1 MPFPHQPVGATR
13 RAIVTTTLLLVIAVV
28 PTTRVDAADAA
39 PSATAAQAA
48 KRVLAALDA
57 DDPDLRAV
65 ALERVRHGL
74 HGRWFTEA
82 VVAKLSATDPG
93 RQIEI
98 LMALAHRGDA
108 AAVPEASRLMT
119 SAGDAGVRV
128 AGVRLVGRLGGGG
141 DVPALVAALAADGPV
156 PAAARRALV
165 ELSGPGA
172 AAALHAAAAAG
183 SVESRATVLDVLA
196 ERRDRA
202 AVPIFVAAARGGD
215 AAVRQAAIRGL
226 AAYGGP
232 GEIPAMAASLLG
244 STGDERKATEAAI
257 TRVCTSGREAAAA
270 TDAVVSSYEAAD
282 EAGRTSL
289 LPVLARIGGPKVM
302 SIVDA
307 TLADPA
313 RRAQG
318 LDALAK
324 WPDATVKDRLLD
336 LLGTAT
342 SPEER
347 ELLLSALIRIAPLP
361 DNKLNDA
368 EKLDLLV
375 KTMALCERNDDRA
388 RVLERANAIRTI
400 DTFRFVVPYLDDPAV
415 AESACRSTVEL
426 AHHQKLRDAHKAEFT
441 SALDKVLAITK
452 NPELGERAARYKAG
466 QTWDRGKKN

>member
-1 MPFPHQPVGATR
+1 M
-13 RAIVTTTLLLVIAVV
+13 
-28 PTTRVDAADAA
+28 
-39 PSATAAQAA
+39 
-48 KRVLAALDA
+48 
-57 DDPDLRAV
+57 
-65 ALERVRHGL
+65 
-74 HGRWFTEA
+74 
-82 VVAKLSATDPG
+82 
-93 RQIEI
+93 
-98 LMALAHRGDA
+98 
-108 AAVPEASRLMT
+108 
-119 SAGDAGVRV
+119 
-128 AGVRLVGRLGGGG
+128 
-141 DVPALVAALAADGPV
+141 
-156 PAAARRALV
+156 

-226 AAYGGP
+226 AAFGGP

-282 EAGRTSL
+282 EAAHVAPAG
-289 LPVLARIGGPKVM
+289 ARPHRRPEG
-302 SIVDA
+302 DEHRRCHA
-307 TLADPA
+307 RRPA
-313 RRAQG
+313 RRPQG

-347 ELLLSALIRIAPLP
+347 ELLLGGADPHRPLARQQAQRRRETRPAREDHGALR
-361 DNKLNDA
+361 A
-368 EKLDLLV
+368 ERRSV
-375 KTMALCERNDDRA
+375 

-400 DTFRFVVPYLDDPAV
+400 DTFRFVVPYLDDPAL